1 MKSLLCYCCWLACLL
16 ACLTTGTTV
25 YVLTLEASTLQNV
38 CHVRVIALD
47 ATYIHPLPFF
57 KLVHLLCSKVPNGA
71 HGPLPTTQFVIL
83 NRIYSD
89 SIALLACG
97 SGLPL
102 ACALSRHLDI
112 RLDWQ
117 QVAKAHRHRHSS
129 TGWISLHCPCD
140 QQHSSGRARKFVLFQ
155 VPRVT
160 QV

>member
-1 MKSLLCYCCWLACLL
+1 MLLLLLACSLACLL
-16 ACLTTGTTV
+16 ACLPHNWHYCV
-25 YVLTLEASTLQNV
+25 YAPTLEASTLQNV

-71 HGPLPTTQFVIL
+71 HGPPPPTQFVNL

-89 SIALLACG
+89 STALL
-97 SGLPL
+97 P
-102 ACALSRHLDI
+102 ACALNRHVDM

-129 TGWISLHCPCD
+129 TGWISLQCPCD
-140 QQHSSGRARKFVLFQ
+140 QQHSSGRARKFVLLQ

-160 QV
+160 HV